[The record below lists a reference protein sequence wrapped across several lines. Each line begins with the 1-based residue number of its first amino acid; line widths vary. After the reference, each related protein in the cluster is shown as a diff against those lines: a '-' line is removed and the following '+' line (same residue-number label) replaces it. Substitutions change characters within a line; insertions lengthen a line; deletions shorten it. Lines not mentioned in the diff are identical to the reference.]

1 MRGVVATFGLL
12 CRNFLRFVFRA
23 RIMLRIVVLGAA
35 AGGGVP
41 QWNCGCPVCRI
52 ARTEQPELRRT
63 QASIA
68 VSADGDHWFLV
79 NASPDLRQ
87 QLIAT
92 PQLHPARGK
101 LRHSPVT
108 GVILTNGEIDAIAG
122 LLSMREGWP
131 FTIYAHRRVLTI
143 LNSNSIFNVLSEKNV
158 RRQPIEL
165 DQAFEPT
172 LPDGAPSGIEMLPFA
187 VPGKGA
193 WYLEGKAH
201 PAGDDGIGDTL
212 GLRIADKSSGRHFY
226 FLAACANV
234 TDDLKSRLVGA
245 SAIFFDGTVWRD
257 DELIAAGLGN
267 KTGQGMGHIAMSG
280 EHGAIK
286 SLDGL
291 DIGRKIFLHITN
303 PHRVLLHDSA
313 ERKVAEGAGW
323 QIPADGT
330 EITL

>member
-1 MRGVVATFGLL
+1 
-12 CRNFLRFVFRA
+12 
-23 RIMLRIVVLGAA
+23 MLRVVVLGAA

-41 QWNCGCPVCRI
+41 QWNCGCAVCRT
-52 ARTEQPELRRT
+52 ARTEQPELQST

-68 VSADGDHWFLV
+68 VSADGDHWFLI

-87 QLIAT
+87 QLNAT
-92 PQLHPARGK
+92 PQLHPAAGK
-101 LRHSPVT
+101 LRHSPIA
-108 GVILTNGEIDAIAG
+108 GVILTNGEIDAVAG

-131 FTIYAHRRVLTI
+131 FTIYAHKRVLSI
-143 LNSNSIFNVLSEKNV
+143 LASNSIFNVLNEKTV
-158 RRQPIEL
+158 KRQPIEMDKL
-165 DQAFEPT
+165 FEPT
-172 LPDGAPSGIEMLPFA
+172 LPDGSPSGIAVEPFA

-201 PAGDDGIGDTL
+201 PSGNDGDGDTL
-212 GLRIADKSSGRHFY
+212 GLRIADKATGKHFY
-226 FLAACANV
+226 FLAACAHV
-234 TDDLKSRLVGA
+234 THDLKSRLAGA

-280 EHGAIK
+280 DRGAIE
-286 SLDGL
+286 SLAGL
-291 DIGRKIFLHITN
+291 DIDRKMFLHINNSN
-303 PHRVLLHDSA
+303 PVLLRGSTERRIA
-313 ERKVAEGAGW
+313 ERAGW